1 MTTARDHPVL
11 LAERD
16 DRAWWSLLSRYHWYV
31 FALAS
36 MGWLFD
42 TMDQNLFTISR
53 SVTMSDL
60 LPNLSQADQTRY
72 GTWATSLFIIGWATG
87 GLVFGKIGD
96 KLGRAKTMALT
107 VLLYAVCTGLSGLT
121 RTWGQFAAARLITG
135 LGIGGEFAAGAA
147 FVAEVMPQAARAKAL
162 GALQALSGVGNI
174 MAAILFGLITPHL
187 GWRWLYFVGAFP
199 ALLAVVVRLTLRES
213 DRWIAA
219 RESAGIEVH
228 TRDPNISANGRS
240 ASDVINYKRAARVSS
255 ENGAAAASRFG
266 RISDLFRIPRWR
278 RNSIAGVLLAV
289 AGVIGLWGVGF
300 YAPELIDSTLPAMSA
315 PAAAEIRHAL
325 TVPEGPTRLAI
336 LHSLSPAAQKG
347 FTIVMRRSRGPG
359 DTADTSVDTPIAPDR
374 EIRIELLL
382 DHRMDP
388 NDITRLKSKGF
399 ILQNLGSMVA
409 TLGFALVAVRI
420 GRRPTF
426 LIAFLIAWGSVVL
439 TFYTF
444 HDARQIW
451 YLWPILGFGTL
462 APFGGYVLYFP
473 EIFPT
478 RLRTTGTGLCYN
490 VARYL
495 AATGPLVLG
504 ALTRALDGKFEMSG
518 FRAAALLVSFCYL
531 IGIIA
536 LIWAPE
542 TMGRGLPED
551 EDLVLAPVV

>member
-1 MTTARDHPVL
+1 
-11 LAERD
+11 
-16 DRAWWSLLSRYHWYV
+16 
-31 FALAS
+31 
-36 MGWLFD
+36 
-42 TMDQNLFTISR
+42 
-53 SVTMSDL
+53 
-60 LPNLSQADQTRY
+60 
-72 GTWATSLFIIGWATG
+72 
-87 GLVFGKIGD
+87 
-96 KLGRAKTMALT
+96 MALT
-107 VLLYAVCTGLSGLT
+107 VFLYAVCTGLSGLT

-147 FVAEVMPQAARAKAL
+147 FVAEVMPQAARAEAL

-174 MAAILFGLITPHL
+174 MAAILFGLIMPHL

-219 RESAGIEVH
+219 RESAGIEVP
-228 TRDPNISANGRS
+228 TPDASISTNERTT
-240 ASDVINYKRAARVSS
+240 SDVINYERADRVSS
-255 ENGAAAASRFG
+255 QNSAAATAQFG
-266 RISDLFRIPRWR
+266 RISDLFRVPRWR
-278 RNSIAGVLLAV
+278 RNSIVGVSLAV

-300 YAPELIDSTLPAMSA
+300 YAPELIDSTMPAMSA
-315 PAAAEIRHAL
+315 SAAAEIRHAL
-325 TVPEGPTRLAI
+325 AAPQGPTRLAT
-336 LHSLSPAAQKG
+336 LHLLSPAAQKG
-347 FTIVMRRSRGPG
+347 FTIVMHRSRGPG
-359 DTADTSVDTPIAPDR
+359 DTAEVSLQTLITPER
-374 EIRIELLL
+374 ETRIERLL

-426 LIAFLIAWGSVVL
+426 LLAFLLAWGSVVL

-495 AATGPLVLG
+495 AATGPLILG
-504 ALTRALDGKFEMSG
+504 SLTRALDGKFEMSG
-518 FRAAALLVSFCYL
+518 FRAAALLVSSCYL

-536 LIWAPE
+536 LIWRPE
-542 TMGRGLPED
+542 TMGQGLPED
-551 EDLVLAPVV
+551 DDLHWVRTA

>member
-1 MTTARDHPVL
+1 MRTLENPLETS
-11 LAERD
+11 AERH
-16 DRAWWSLLSRYHWYV
+16 DRPWWTLLSRYHWYV

-42 TMDQNLFTISR
+42 TMDQNIFTLSR
-53 SVTMSDL
+53 AVTMSDL
-60 LPNLSQADQTRY
+60 LPNLSRTDQTKY
-72 GTWATSLFIIGWATG
+72 GAWATSLFIIGWATG

-174 MAAILFGLITPHL
+174 MAAVLFGLITPLL
-187 GWRWLYFVGAFP
+187 GWRALYFVGAFP
-199 ALLAVVVRLTLRES
+199 ALLAVVIRLSLRES
-213 DRWIAA
+213 ERWTAA
-219 RESAGIEVH
+219 KESAGG
-228 TRDPNISANGRS
+228 D
-240 ASDVINYKRAARVSS
+240 
-255 ENGAAAASRFG
+255 AAAQQQFG
-266 RISDLFRIPRWR
+266 RLSDLFAIPRWR
-278 RNSIAGVLLAV
+278 RNALSGLALAV
-289 AGVIGLWGVGF
+289 AGVIGLWGIGF
-300 YAPELIDSTLPAMSA
+300 YTPELIKSTLPAMSA
-315 PAAAEIRHAL
+315 HNAEQIERAL
-325 TVPEGPTRLAI
+325 ASPSDRARADI
-336 LHSLSPAAQKG
+336 LNSYSPDVGKSY
-347 FTIVMRRSRGPG
+347 VELLRSARGPG
-359 DTADTSVDTPIAPDR
+359 EGAAASVETPLTPGRRAR
-374 EIRIELLL
+374 VVQLLA
-382 DHRMDP
+382 HRMNPD
-388 NDITRLKSKGF
+388 DITRLISRGF

-409 TLGFALVAVRI
+409 TLGFALVATRI

-426 LIAFLIAWGSVVL
+426 LIAFLFAWGSIVL
-439 TFYTF
+439 TFCTF
-444 HDARQIW
+444 HDAWQVW

-490 VARYL
+490 VARYI
-495 AATGPLVLG
+495 AATGPLLLG
-504 ALTRALDGKFEMSG
+504 GLTSTLDGRFHISG
-518 FRAAALLVSFCYL
+518 LRAAAMIIASCYL

-542 TMGRGLPED
+542 TMGRPLPED
-551 EDLVLAPVV
+551 G

>member
-1 MTTARDHPVL
+1 MTTTENQPLLQVEHDARP
-11 LAERD
+11 
-16 DRAWWSLLSRYHWYV
+16 WWELLSRYHWYV

-42 TMDQNLFTISR
+42 TMDQNLFTLSR
-53 SVTMSDL
+53 AVTMGDL
-60 LPNLSQADQTRY
+60 LPNLSRTAQTQY

-107 VLLYAVCTGLSGLT
+107 VLLYAICTGLSGLT

-174 MAAILFGLITPHL
+174 MAAILFGLITPHF
-187 GWRWLYFVGAFP
+187 GWRALYFVGAFP
-199 ALLAVVVRLTLRES
+199 ALLAVVIRLSLRES
-213 DRWIAA
+213 DRWTAA
-219 RESAGIEVH
+219 KASAGG
-228 TRDPNISANGRS
+228 D
-240 ASDVINYKRAARVSS
+240 
-255 ENGAAAASRFG
+255 AAALQQFG
-266 RISDLFRIPRWR
+266 KLSDLFRNPRWR
-278 RNSIAGVLLAV
+278 RNAFCGLALAV
-289 AGVIGLWGVGF
+289 SGVVGLWGVGF
-300 YAPELIDSTLPAMSA
+300 FTPELIKSTIPSMSAATAERIQEVMSA
-315 PAAAEIRHAL
+315 PDDRARAAVL
-325 TVPEGPTRLAI
+325 G
-336 LHSLSPAAQKG
+336 SLSMDDQKSYRDL
-347 FTIVMRRSRGPG
+347 FRSARGPG
-359 DTADTSVDTPIAPDR
+359 DPIEAASQKPLTPGRASR
-374 EIRIELLL
+374 METRLA
-382 DHRMDP
+382 HRMDK
-388 NDITRLKSKGF
+388 DAITHLISRGF

-426 LIAFLIAWGSVVL
+426 LLAFIFAWASIIF
-439 TFYTF
+439 TFLTF
-444 HDARQIW
+444 HDAWQVW

-490 VARYL
+490 VARYI
-495 AATGPLVLG
+495 AATGPLLLG
-504 ALTRALDGKFEMSG
+504 WLTVSLDGRFQMSG
-518 FRAAALLVSFCYL
+518 LRAAALLVSSCYL
-531 IGIIA
+531 IGIVA

-542 TMGRGLPED
+542 TKGRALPED
-551 EDLVLAPVV
+551 EDLIFPAPTVNTGNAGQT

>member
-1 MTTARDHPVL
+1 MTVENQPLL
-11 LAERD
+11 LAEHD
-16 DRAWWSLLSRYHWYV
+16 EHPWWTLLTRYQWYV

-60 LPNLSQADQTRY
+60 LPNLSQVEQTRY
-72 GTWATSLFIIGWATG
+72 GTLATSLFIVGWATG

-107 VLLYAVCTGLSGLT
+107 VLLYALCTGLSGLT

-174 MAAILFGLITPHL
+174 MAAILFGIITPHL

-199 ALLAVVVRLTLRES
+199 ALLAVIIRLSLRES
-213 DRWIAA
+213 DRWTAA
-219 RESAGIEVH
+219 RESVGGDAVAQH
-228 TRDPNISANGRS
+228 Q
-240 ASDVINYKRAARVSS
+240 
-255 ENGAAAASRFG
+255 FG
-266 RISDLFRIPRWR
+266 RVSDLFRIPRWR
-278 RNSIAGVLLAV
+278 RNSFAGLALAV

-315 PAAAEIRHAL
+315 HSAGEIRGALAAPDSGGRLAMLHAL
-325 TVPEGPTRLAI
+325 
-336 LHSLSPAAQKG
+336 SPDAQKA

-359 DTADTSVDTPIAPDR
+359 DDDAVSVNTPVGPPRRA
-374 EIRIELLL
+374 RIERLL
-382 DHRMDP
+382 DHRMSA

-426 LIAFLIAWGSVVL
+426 LIAFLLAWGSVVL

-444 HDARQIW
+444 HDAWQIW
-451 YLWPILGFGTL
+451 YLWPVLGFGTL

-495 AATGPLVLG
+495 AATGPLILG
-504 ALTRALDGKFEMSG
+504 ALTRALDGRFEISG
-518 FRAAALLVSFCYL
+518 FRAAALLVSSCYL
-531 IGIIA
+531 IGIVA

-542 TMGRGLPED
+542 TMGQPLPED
-551 EDLVLAPVV
+551 V